1 MYYVLNGK
9 FVESKRCVIPVT
21 DHGFLYGDAVYETMR
36 TCSGKVWLFDEH
48 FKRFISSAKVLGLEI
63 PYKKS
68 EIYEQIVGLIK
79 KNRLKEARIRIT
91 LSRGSNELDF
101 GPAKNPTFLVE
112 AKKLTFP
119 PKELYEKGISAVT
132 FEIERPM
139 AKVKTTSML
148 PSILAYQYALK
159 KKAHEAFLVDHRG
172 RITEGSMSNVFFVK
186 NGKVLTPKK
195 YLLEGTVRK
204 LIIKETRAK
213 QTTVKY
219 RDLPKMDEAFISSTT
234 KGIMPVTKIN
244 GKKVGDGKVGP
255 ITKKV
260 TEYI

>member
-1 MYYVLNGK
+1 VEGK
-9 FVESKRCVIPVT
+9 KAVISVT

-36 TCSGKVWLFDEH
+36 TVDGKVWLFDEH
-48 FKRFISSAKVLGLEI
+48 IKRFESSAKVVGLKI
-63 PYKKS
+63 PYKKI
-68 EIYEQIVGLIK
+68 EIYDQIVSLIK
-79 KNRLKEARIRIT
+79 KNRLTEARIRIT

-101 GPAKNPTFLVE
+101 GPAKNPTFLIE

-139 AKVKTTSML
+139 AQIKTTSML
-148 PSILAYQYALK
+148 PSILAYQYATK

-172 RITEGSMSNVFFVK
+172 RITEGSMSNVFFVRR
-186 NGKVLTPKK
+186 GKVITPKK
-195 YLLEGTVRK
+195 YILEGTVRK
-204 LIIKETRAK
+204 LIIKQTRAK

-234 KGIMPVTKIN
+234 KGIMPVTRIN

-255 ITKKV
+255 ITKKLLSNL
-260 TEYI
+260 